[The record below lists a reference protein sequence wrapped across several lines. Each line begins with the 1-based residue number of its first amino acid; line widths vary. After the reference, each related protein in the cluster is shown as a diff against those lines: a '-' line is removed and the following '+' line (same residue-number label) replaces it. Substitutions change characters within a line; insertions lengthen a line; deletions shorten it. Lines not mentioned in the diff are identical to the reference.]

1 MPEVPL
7 FVERFTAALTQALVQ
22 AGQFYTI
29 EDPTKKL
36 RPIMPLVERFV
47 KVLLDRSGRNQTGHR
62 IGFER
67 PFGDSIKAG
76 CMMMVGMSVTWQD
89 GALRVEP
96 VDARELY
103 FDPSGRGLYR
113 IRKYPIDRHQLE
125 AWAEQEDSARK
136 PLFDKEA
143 IARVIGTATQ
153 DVEAQLEKERS
164 SGHGQET
171 KWQRKPVEI
180 MEFLAT
186 ILDREGKA
194 AGEKELVI
202 VANDQE
208 IIRGPEPN
216 PYWHGRDWIIA
227 APLITVPF
235 SQYGRTYVESFR
247 QLADAFTELTNL
259 INDAIFTNTM
269 NAFIAWPGKFLDP
282 KQLDEGMSPN
292 KIFLADD
299 EECGTDEMPLKTLEL
314 GDPRAVR
321 DAVAVWQ
328 GTKQELREGG
338 MQNELNLGQLPP
350 KGDITATEIM
360 ESKEGTNTL
369 TTQIAGNTEDFVLAP
384 IVELAW
390 MTGLQMLDP
399 DDADLAD
406 ELGPE
411 VVAMLTAQREDFRRR
426 RFRFKAKGITGMI
439 ERARRIKNLLSFLQ
453 VVSSNEVLLREFLD
467 RFSGEKIIERLLR
480 DFGIDPADLEKSQE
494 ERLRDAMAAMKEMKL
509 GGAQGGSP
517 PAARGLPTGGPS

>member
-1 MPEVPL
+1 
-7 FVERFTAALTQALVQ
+7 
-22 AGQFYTI
+22 
-29 EDPTKKL
+29 
-36 RPIMPLVERFV
+36 
-47 KVLLDRSGRNQTGHR
+47 
-62 IGFER
+62 
-67 PFGDSIKAG
+67 
-76 CMMMVGMSVTWQD
+76 
-89 GALRVEP
+89 
-96 VDARELY
+96 
-103 FDPSGRGLYR
+103 
-113 IRKYPIDRHQLE
+113 
-125 AWAEQEDSARK
+125 
-136 PLFDKEA
+136 
-143 IARVIGTATQ
+143 VIGTATQ

-269 NAFIAWPGKFLDP
+269 NAFIAWPAKFLDP

-369 TTQIAGNTEDFVLAP
+369 TTQIAGNT
-384 IVELAW
+384 
-390 MTGLQMLDP
+390 GRR
-399 DDADLAD
+399 
-406 ELGPE
+406 GPG
-411 VVAMLTAQREDFRRR
+411 R
-426 RFRFKAKGITGMI
+426 
-439 ERARRIKNLLSFLQ
+439 RARP
-453 VVSSNEVLLREFLD
+453 
-467 RFSGEKIIERLLR
+467 G
-480 DFGIDPADLEKSQE
+480 GCC
-494 ERLRDAMAAMKEMKL
+494 DAH
-509 GGAQGGSP
+509 GAT
-517 PAARGLPTGGPS
+517 RGLPQAPVPVQGQGHHRHDRARPADQERTSSASSRSSARTRCFCGSSWTATPARRSSNAYFGTSGSTRPSWRRQRRSGSATRWPR